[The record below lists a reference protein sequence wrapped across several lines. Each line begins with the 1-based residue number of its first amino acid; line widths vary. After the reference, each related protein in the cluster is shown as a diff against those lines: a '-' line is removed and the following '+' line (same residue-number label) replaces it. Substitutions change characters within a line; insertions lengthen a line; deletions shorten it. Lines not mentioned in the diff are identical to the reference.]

1 MLAPTASVLHRPSP
15 LPSAL
20 LLAEPGPVVMA
31 DDPCEAAFAG
41 ATPTGPRKYYRA
53 RYYDPK
59 IGRFISEDPLGF
71 DDGVNFY
78 TYVANNPVKFLD
90 PLGLMKIVICQR
102 QHTLTLYDDKGT
114 SLMNAPVKCGCTKTP
129 TPTGT
134 FQAGQWQS
142 EPTDPRFSG
151 PNGWSK
157 DPWGNPYGPY
167 YLPIGPTGCGIHGP
181 RGSAWL
187 GNLFINVPDF
197 DIENLCSHGCV
208 RLSNP
213 NITQL
218 HQLVAKPKGTS
229 IVIKDSCE

>member
-1 MLAPTASVLHRPSP
+1 
-15 LPSAL
+15 
-20 LLAEPGPVVMA
+20 MA